1 MLRQSIIKSYLW
13 CPASFRYRYI
23 DKIPSTF
30 RSIAAV
36 HGSVLHQL
44 IDEMHTIDW
53 SLDIRERYLEIL
65 DLMEF
70 SGDESDVPIFW
81 KEDRDATI
89 DKQVDVAVEMLENYR
104 CKDYNRD
111 TTVILSEAKFM
122 LKVGRNIFSG
132 TVDQIRQNEDDSYT
146 LLDFKS
152 SKFPPNQTFL
162 EVDYQLGLYALACWK
177 GVFKMPDGTMKML
190 EIPPDKLKIVYY
202 QLRDHIPYKRN
213 GKGFQAGDER
223 GDPRRFTSRTRD
235 QLKVLKRDVSAITS
249 NINRGVFPRNPG
261 TINCPACAYSSIC
274 IGDSRIDGL
283 SAHQVKSIEVLTL
296 PMEEAA

>member
-1 MLRQSIIKSYLW
+1 MNN
-13 CPASFRYRYI
+13 
-23 DKIPSTF
+23 
-30 RSIAAV
+30 
-36 HGSVLHQL
+36 
-44 IDEMHTIDW
+44 W

-65 DLMEF
+65 GQMEF
-70 SGDESDVPIFW
+70 HGEESDTPIFW
-81 KEDRDATI
+81 KDDRKATI
-89 DKQVDVAVEMLENYR
+89 DKLAHEAVEMLANYR
-104 CKDYNRD
+104 GKDYNLD
-111 TTVILSEAKFM
+111 ANVVLSEAKFM

-132 TVDQIRQNEDDSYT
+132 TVDQIRQNDDGEFT

-152 SKFPPNQTFL
+152 SKIPPNQTFL
-162 EVDYQLGLYALACWK
+162 DVDYQLGLYALASWK
-177 GVFKMPDGTMKML
+177 GVFKLPSGQMKML

-235 QLKVLKRDVSAITS
+235 QLKTLKRDVGAIAS

-261 TINCPACAYSSIC
+261 TINCPACAYSTIC

-283 SAHQVKSIEVLTL
+283 SAHQVKSIETLTL